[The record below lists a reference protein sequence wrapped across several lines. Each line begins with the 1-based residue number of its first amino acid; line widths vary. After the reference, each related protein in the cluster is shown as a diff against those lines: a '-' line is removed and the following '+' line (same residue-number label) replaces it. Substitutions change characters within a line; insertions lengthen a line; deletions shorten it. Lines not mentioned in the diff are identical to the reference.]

1 MKEEW
6 AANVIGK
13 MHRLGIKQKDLA
25 KRCGYSA
32 PYLCTVLCGKKK
44 FKSEYAKKHT
54 ARHIEKTLDEMEAE
68 R

>member
-1 MKEEW
+1 MEEW

-25 KRCGYSA
+25 KMCGYTA
-32 PYLCTVLCGKKK
+32 PYLCTVLNGKKK
-44 FKSEYAKKHT
+44 FASEYAKKHT
-54 ARHIEKTLDEMEAE
+54 ARHIEKVLTEMEDE